1 MIEILGSSAV
11 VYLTGQ
17 DPWDYVYAF
26 TTSYPGIWLYR
37 YVNDIDPP
45 EGCTVPTEQM
55 MLVPNYAAVFAL
67 SLSYYVGAQAELS
80 VCFTF

>member
-1 MIEILGSSAV
+1 MIEILVSCAF

-17 DPWDYVYAF
+17 DPSDYVYAF

-37 YVNDIDPP
+37 YVKGIDPP
-45 EGCTVPTEQM
+45 EGCTVPTKQM
-55 MLVPNYAAVFAL
+55 MLVPNYAAVFGL

>member
-1 MIEILGSSAV
+1 MGSSAV

-37 YVNDIDPP
+37 YVNGIDPP
-45 EGCTVPTEQM
+45 EGCAVPTESI
-55 MLVPNYAAVFAL
+55 MLVENYAAVFAL
-67 SLSYYVGAQAELS
+67 SLSYYVGAQAETS